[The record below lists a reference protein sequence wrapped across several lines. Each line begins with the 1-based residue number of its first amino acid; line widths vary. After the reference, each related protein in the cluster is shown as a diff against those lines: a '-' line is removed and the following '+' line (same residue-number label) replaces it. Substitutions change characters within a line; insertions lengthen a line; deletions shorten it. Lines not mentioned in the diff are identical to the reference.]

1 MEKYY
6 RKGKNNKHYRLT
18 KTLKSV
24 PTMFN
29 PNIQTS
35 QCSSSSH
42 IISPVTVP
50 RRSPRKRIYQD
61 DQYQSFMSYGLINK
75 LSDTE
80 ESLSLHGFLFKK
92 NNNDYVAF
100 HKPEFS
106 VKCAPEVTECIK
118 INKELH
124 VK

>member
-1 MEKYY
+1 M
-6 RKGKNNKHYRLT
+6 
-18 KTLKSV
+18 
-24 PTMFN
+24 
-29 PNIQTS
+29 
-35 QCSSSSH
+35 
-42 IISPVTVP
+42 P

-61 DQYQSFMSYGLINK
+61 DQYQSFISYGLINK

-80 ESLSLHGFLFKK
+80 ESLFLHGFLFKK

-106 VKCAPEVTECIK
+106 VKYAPEVTECIK